1 MLSLKGVDVSYGK
14 TKAVSNV
21 SLQVEH
27 GQIVTLLGANGAG
40 KTTIINAVS
49 GMIPLTNGEIIFEG
63 ESLKGKKPHQIVKKG
78 IIQVSQER
86 DLFTELS
93 VFENLKLGAI
103 LQKNKNEINKT
114 MEWIFEE
121 FPRLKER
128 KDQKAGTLSGGEQQM
143 LAIGRAMMSKPRLLL
158 LDEPT
163 IGLSPIFM
171 KNIETMLMRLK
182 ESGITIL
189 LVEQNA
195 SIAVRLAQYYY
206 VIRNGIIVAE
216 GETASLP
223 KDVNEF
229 LAEYYI

>member
-1 MLSLKGVDVSYGK
+1 MLSLKSIDISYGK

-21 SLQVEH
+21 SLHVEP
-27 GQIVTLLGANGAG
+27 GRIVTLLGANGAG
-40 KTTIINAVS
+40 KTTIINAIS
-49 GMIPLTNGEIIFEG
+49 GMIPITKGEILYEG
-63 ESLKGKKPHQIVKKG
+63 KSLKGKKPHQIVKKG

-86 DLFTELS
+86 DLFTDLS
-93 VFENLKLGAI
+93 VQENLKLGAI
-103 LQKNKNEINKT
+103 LQKNKNEVNKT
-114 MEWIFEE
+114 REWIFDE

-143 LAIGRAMMSKPRLLL
+143 LAIGRAMMSKPRMLL

-171 KNIETMLMRLK
+171 RNIETMLMRLR
-182 ESGITIL
+182 ESGITIF

-195 SIAVRLAQYYY
+195 SIAVRLAQFYY

>member
-40 KTTIINAVS
+40 KTTIINAIS

-206 VIRNGIIVAE
+206 IIRNGIIVAE

>member
-1 MLSLKGVDVSYGK
+1 MLSIKNLDICYGK

-21 SLQVEH
+21 SMKVPR

-40 KTTIINAVS
+40 KTTIINAIS
-49 GMIPLTNGEIIFEG
+49 GFVPLTCGEIIYHG
-63 ESLKGKKPHQIVKKG
+63 ESINGKKPHEIVRKG

-86 DLFTELS
+86 DLFIDLS
-93 VFENLKLGAI
+93 VIENLKLGAI
-103 LQKNKNEINKT
+103 LQKDKSEVNKIQEG
-114 MEWIFEE
+114 IFNQ

-128 KDQKAGTLSGGEQQM
+128 REQKAGTLSGGEQQM
-143 LAIGRAMMSKPRLLL
+143 LAIGRAMMSKPSLLL

-171 KNIETMLMRLK
+171 RHIETLLLSLK
-182 ESGITIL
+182 ETGITML

-206 VIRNGIIVAE
+206 VIRNGEIVVE